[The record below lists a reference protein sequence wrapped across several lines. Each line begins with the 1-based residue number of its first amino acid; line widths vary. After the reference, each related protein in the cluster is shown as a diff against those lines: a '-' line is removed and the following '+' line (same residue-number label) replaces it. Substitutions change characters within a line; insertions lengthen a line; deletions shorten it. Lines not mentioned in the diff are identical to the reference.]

1 MTVEL
6 KPEQER
12 IIREQIARGTY
23 KSVEEVLSTALS
35 KLDDEARFE
44 QRNRREA
51 VRRMLEFGEKHHLS
65 LGEPITRELMHEGHR
80 L

>member
-12 IIREQIARGTY
+12 LIREHLASGLYASID
-23 KSVEEVLSTALS
+23 EVLTAALAQL
-35 KLDDEARFE
+35 KDDERFE
-44 QRNRREA
+44 LQHRREA
-51 VRRMLEFGEKHHLS
+51 VRRMLEFGERHKLR

-80 L
+80 H